1 MRYELTRAYCPR
13 GFIQSS
19 SADPGRIFVGWRR
32 KGTHQ
37 DFAFTCYG
45 GHEILRV
52 AVFRNI
58 GSLDGPRA
66 VSIWVFCILIHRN
79 RRDFPV
85 RRTGTD
91 YVLSHR
97 APGVV
102 CIFYAQS
109 HSILVSQRLYLTLP
123 VALPC
128 APLSVA
134 LTDDWASSSRTSSS
148 PIALNPFFRL
158 GIEVCFGRG
167 SSS

>member
-1 MRYELTRAYCPR
+1 MRAYCPR
-13 GFIQSS
+13 GFIQSP
-19 SADPGRIFVGWRR
+19 SADPGRVFVGWRR

-37 DFAFTCYG
+37 DFAFTCYR

-66 VSIWVFCILIHRN
+66 VSIWVLCILIHSN
-79 RRDFPV
+79 RGDFPV

-97 APGVV
+97 ALSVV

-109 HSILVSQRLYLTLP
+109 HSILVTQRLYLTLP
-123 VALPC
+123 VALPS
-128 APLSVA
+128 ARLSAA
-134 LTDDWASSSRTSSS
+134 LSLTIRSRPRERDLHLT
-148 PIALNPFFRL
+148 P
-158 GIEVCFGRG
+158 
-167 SSS
+167 